1 MSNKLNF
8 LDFEEAVK
16 ISLNLAKTTT
26 LKEIVPISK
35 ALGRVVSSDIIC
47 KKNLPSFNNS
57 AMDGFAFKVDD
68 CGKTLKIKKV
78 IFAGDKGDDVNAI
91 LEQGECYKI
100 MTGAKVPSDANTIV
114 PIENCFDV
122 SDTSV
127 GIPEDVKVGSN
138 LRLKGEEQ
146 KEGNVLFKKGEVI
159 NSSHITLLASQGLM
173 MIEVFKQ
180 ISIAVVSTGNE
191 LKEPWE
197 NANEEEIYN
206 CNSYALVSLLEEAG
220 FSATYSG
227 VVPDNLDESI
237 KFISNLKTFDVVIT
251 TGGISMGDADFV
263 GEAFVQNGLQTA
275 FHGVN
280 VKPGRPIMMGSI
292 EDKDKNKQTF
302 VMCLPG
308 NPLTAMV
315 NMHLFA
321 IPVLNKI
328 QGNSSFYHDIV
339 IAKNKQTFKT
349 KKGRVNLV
357 LGNCENGGFSVT
369 RNNKY
374 GSGMIT
380 ALYESNCILVT
391 SENTAG
397 VEKEQMVKLIKFNN
411 KFLNEQINIFN

>member
-1 MSNKLNF
+1 MNNKLKY
-8 LDFEEAVK
+8 LDFKEAVEK
-16 ISLNLAKTTT
+16 SLQLAKTTT

-35 ALGRVVSSDIIC
+35 ALGRIVSSDVIC

-57 AMDGFAFKVDD
+57 AMDGFALKTKDAGKV
-68 CGKTLKIKKV
+68 LKVKKV
-78 IFAGDKGDDVNAI
+78 IFAGDKGDDVKAI
-91 LEQGECYKI
+91 LAEDECYKI
-100 MTGAKVPSDANTIV
+100 MTGAKVPSDADTII
-114 PIENCFDV
+114 PIENCLNVCETTVRMPD
-122 SDTSV
+122 DL
-127 GIPEDVKVGSN
+127 KVGSN

-146 KEGNVLFKKGEVI
+146 KEGNILFKKGEVI

-197 NANEEEIYN
+197 EANEEEIYN

-220 FSATYSG
+220 FCATYSG
-227 VVPDNLDESI
+227 VVPDSLEKSAT
-237 KFISNLKTFDVVIT
+237 FISNLKTFDVIIT

-263 GEAFVQNGLQTA
+263 GEAFIQNGLKTA

-292 EDKDKNKQTF
+292 DDKDKQTF

-328 QGNSSFYHDIV
+328 QGNSGFYHDIS
-339 IAKNKQTFKT
+339 IAKNTETFKT

-357 LGNCENGGFSVT
+357 LGNLENGEFSVT

-391 SENTAG
+391 SENTSG
-397 VEKEQMVKLIKFNN
+397 IEKEQIVKLIKFN
-411 KFLNEQINIFN
+411 KQLLQRQIDIFN